1 MEKGAKCSS
10 ILFDFVGDTVQFREY
25 KVTISRGQAEKV
37 FLECNEQLISI
48 NDTLFLVSVGNKDYS
63 YSFENLQA
71 SIMKELQIK
80 INFKKNLS
88 WEKVKFT
95 SVNEGVNGEL
105 IISYTCIDE
114 SNCKFKSLH

>member
-10 ILFDFVGDTVQFREY
+10 ILFDFIEDTVQFREA

-37 FLECNEQLISI
+37 FLECNEQLISV

-63 YSFENLQA
+63 YSFENLQEN
-71 SIMKELQIK
+71 IMKELQIK

-95 SVNEGVNGEL
+95 SMNEAVNGEL